1 MRLDRFRDP
10 AEAPPFPF
18 AAMIDVLFLMIIF
31 LVLGANFDSVQ
42 SVTLPSGKGA
52 PEREAPARVELLAD
66 GGLLLGG
73 AALSAEEVIERLKRQ
88 PSSSVLLLPDRNV
101 SVGRLFALYGRLE
114 AELAVPVRVGVLPPS
129 P

>member
-1 MRLDRFRDP
+1 MKLDRFRDQE
-10 AEAPPFPF
+10 EAPLFPF

-42 SVTLPSGKGA
+42 SLTLPSGRGA
-52 PEREAPARVELLAD
+52 PERESPVRVELLAD

-73 AALSAEEVIERLKRQ
+73 AALSAEEVIARLKRQ
-88 PSSSVLLLPDRNV
+88 PPSSVLLLPDRNV
-101 SVGRLFALYGRLE
+101 SVGRLFGLYERLE
-114 AELAVPVRVGVLPPS
+114 SELAVPVRVGVQPPS

>member
-1 MRLDRFRDP
+1 MKLDRFRDQE
-10 AEAPPFPF
+10 EAPLFPF

-42 SVTLPSGKGA
+42 SVTLPSGRGA
-52 PEREAPARVELLAD
+52 LEREARVRVELLAD

-73 AALSAEEVIERLKRQ
+73 AVLSAEELIERLKRQ
-88 PSSSVLLLPDRNV
+88 SPSSVLLLPDRNV
-101 SVGRLFALYGRLE
+101 SVGRLFGLYERLE
-114 AELAVPVRVGVLPPS
+114 SELAVPVRVGVQPPS